1 MSKKNPSN
9 TPLEEKQD
17 LDIGAETT
25 DHAGL
30 EVTPEKT
37 ELQKLQDD
45 FAELGDRYVRTLAE
59 YDNYRKRSVKEREGI
74 YPEAKAATIMEFLPV
89 ADNFKRA
96 LTFECVD
103 ADFKK
108 GMEMIFTSLE
118 ETIKKLGVEEIG
130 TVGELFDPELHN
142 AVMHVED
149 ETITESTVVEVFQ
162 QGYKMGDRVLRYAMV
177 KVAN

>member
-1 MSKKNPSN
+1 MSKKNPSD
-9 TPLEEKQD
+9 TPLEENLNPD
-17 LDIGAETT
+17 VGVEAT
-25 DHAGL
+25 DHEEL

-89 ADNFKRA
+89 LDNFKRA
-96 LTFECVD
+96 LTFEC
-103 ADFKK
+103 ADTEFKK
-108 GMEMIFTSLE
+108 GMEMIFTSFE
-118 ETIKKLGVEEIG
+118 EAIKKLGVEEIG
-130 TVGELFDPELHN
+130 TVGELFDPALHN
-142 AVMHVED
+142 AVMHIED
-149 ETITESTVVEVFQ
+149 EAITESTVVEVFQ